1 MHRILLIILLFISG
15 MISWNCKNEKMT
27 GSSEP
32 VSQTVREVQNQNG
45 LIGQIELDN
54 GKKWTVNDEMKPF
67 IAEGEKLVDNYIQ
80 SGDDD
85 YIKLAEALKIQ
96 NDNLIKSCTMTGKSH
111 DELHKWLEPHQ
122 KLIEMIKNL
131 PEKEMAGKVITRL
144 KSSYEIYHSNF
155 Q

>member
-1 MHRILLIILLFISG
+1 

-85 YIKLAEALKIQ
+85 YIKLAEALKI
-96 NDNLIKSCTMTGKSH
+96 H
-111 DELHKWLEPHQ
+111 DDW
-122 KLIEMIKNL
+122 
-131 PEKEMAGKVITRL
+131 
-144 KSSYEIYHSNF
+144 
-155 Q
+155 